1 MKIKYVQL
9 ESDAFLTDLD
19 FIQFSPAERGLYCS
33 LIFFLNSNDG
43 KCEFDPPAL
52 SRLCNC
58 QNEREFEILWEKIS
72 KKFQSRNGVIK
83 HKRVTKELRKA
94 KKFRQ
99 ARRKAGLKGAQVTWQ
114 SHNRTNST
122 DNSTAMAKERKGNVI
137 ENESKDNNSNTNS
150 NNLSFS
156 SSNSVRS
163 SARNDDDDAY
173 IRIQKATM
181 LFRQN
186 IDAIIPPRS
195 RSDRTCFDRVARWLQ
210 AGCVKKQ
217 FDIDIFDRALGYAN
231 EARAGQKPAAV
242 FMALL
247 KKELEYRHE

>member
-19 FIQFSPAERGLYCS
+19 FIHMSPAERGLYIS
-33 LIFFLNSNDG
+33 LILFLYSNDG
-43 KCEFDPPAL
+43 KCEFNPPAL

-58 QNEREFEILWEKIS
+58 RNVQEFETLWQKIA
-72 KKFQSRNGVIK
+72 KKFQTRNGVIK

-94 KKFRQ
+94 KKMLQ
-99 ARRKAGLKGAQVTWQ
+99 ARRRAGLKGAQVTWQ
-114 SHNRTNST
+114 SHNRAHCT
-122 DNSTAMAKERKGNVI
+122 DNGTAMAKERKGSVI
-137 ENESKDNNSNTNS
+137 ETESKDNNSNTNIS
-150 NNLSFS
+150 LCS
-156 SSNSVRS
+156 SSNSVRGHT
-163 SARNDDDDAY
+163 RNDDNDAY
-173 IRIQKATM
+173 IKIQKATM
-181 LFRQN
+181 SFRHN
-186 IDAIIPPRS
+186 IEAIIPPRS

-217 FDIDIFDRALGYAN
+217 FDTDIFDRVLGYAN

-247 KKELEYRHE
+247 KKELEYRHG

>member
-19 FIQFSPAERGLYCS
+19 FIRFTPAERGLYCS

-43 KCEFDPPAL
+43 KCEFDPVAL

-58 QNEREFEILWEKIS
+58 DNVRQFEQLWEIVA

-94 KKFRQ
+94 KKMLH

-114 SHNRTNST
+114 NHNKAEGTN
-122 DNSTAMAKERKGNVI
+122 NSTATAKERKGNVI
-137 ENESKDNNSNTNS
+137 EKESKDNYSNTNS
-150 NNLSFS
+150 NDQSFS
-156 SSNSVRS
+156 SSNPVRTRL
-163 SARNDDDDAY
+163 SADVQSRALHFNDAL
-173 IRIQKATM
+173 M
-181 LFRQN
+181 G
-186 IDAIIPPRS
+186 IIPPRS
-195 RSDRTCFDRVARWLQ
+195 RSDRTCFHNVTKWLIEGCARGRFNHEIFGRVL
-210 AGCVKKQ
+210 
-217 FDIDIFDRALGYAN
+217 DYAK
-231 EARAGQKPAAV
+231 EAKAGQKPAAV

-247 KKELEYRHE
+247 KKELEYTRK